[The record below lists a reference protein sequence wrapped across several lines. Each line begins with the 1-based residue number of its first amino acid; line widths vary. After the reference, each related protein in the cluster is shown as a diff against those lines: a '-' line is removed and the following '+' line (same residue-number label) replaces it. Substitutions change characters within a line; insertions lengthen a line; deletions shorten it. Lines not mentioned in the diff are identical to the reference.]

1 MSDITIG
8 NILQLATY
16 QELAKNK
23 APVTEDAAALAFAD
37 RYRHQLRFDHHL
49 GKWFVWDGARW
60 RCEDTRLAFCWARDL
75 VRELTKSA
83 PAKARMI
90 SSKVSFAAGAERFAQ
105 ADRAFAVTSDIW
117 DRDAYLLGTPAG
129 TIDLR
134 TGVLMEAQPDH
145 YITKT
150 TAVAP
155 AETADCPRLLQF
167 LQEATNGDQALI
179 DFLQQF
185 CGYALTGE
193 IKEHALLF
201 IYGDGGNGKS
211 VFQNTIA
218 SILLDYCVT
227 AAMETFVASNNDR
240 HPTDLAMLRG
250 ARLVMASETE
260 EGRTWAE
267 SKIKI
272 MTGGDRIRARFM
284 RQDFFEY
291 LPQFKLLIIGNHQ
304 PSLHNVDDAAKRR
317 FNIIPFIHKPATP
330 DLDLEKKLSAEWPGI
345 LRWMIDG
352 CLAWQ
357 RAGLVRPQVVI
368 EATAEYFEDQNT
380 IQHWIEEKCN
390 TGKGG
395 LTCSSTDLFKS
406 WSAWANAHGEPPG
419 SAKRFVGVLKRL
431 RYRYKRTDRWR
442 GFFGIELKPETVR
455 WSGED

>member
-1 MSDITIG
+1 MSDITID

-60 RCEDTRLAFCWARDL
+60 RCEDTRLAFCWAREL
-75 VRELTKSA
+75 VRELTKPA

-167 LQEATNGDQALI
+167 LQEA
-179 DFLQQF
+179 
-185 CGYALTGE
+185 
-193 IKEHALLF
+193 
-201 IYGDGGNGKS
+201 KS

-291 LPQFKLLIIGNHQ
+291 MPQFKLLIIGNHQ

-368 EATAEYFEDQNT
+368 EATAEYFEEQNT
-380 IQHWIEEKCN
+380 IQHWIEERCN

>member
-1 MSDITIG
+1 MSDTTID
-8 NILQLATY
+8 NILQLAAY

-60 RCEDTRLAFCWARDL
+60 RCEDTRLAFCWAREL
-75 VRELTKSA
+75 VRELTKPA

-90 SSKVSFAAGAERFAQ
+90 SSKVSFAAGVERFAQ

-185 CGYALTGE
+185 CGYALTGD

-201 IYGDGGNGKS
+201 VYGDGGNGKG
-211 VFQNTIA
+211 VFLNTIA
-218 SILLDYCVT
+218 NVMADYAVA
-227 AAMETFVASNNDR
+227 AAMETFVSSSTDK

-250 ARLVMASETE
+250 ARLVYASETE
-260 EGRTWAE
+260 EGRNWAE
-267 SKIKI
+267 SRIKQ

-291 LPQFKLLIIGNHQ
+291 LPQFKLLLIGNHQ
-304 PSLHNVDDAAKRR
+304 PNLRNIDDAAKRR
-317 FNIIPFIHKPATP
+317 FNIVPFTHKPPTP
-330 DLDLEKKLSAEWPGI
+330 DRDLMTKLHAEWPGI
-345 LRWMIDG
+345 LRWLIDG

-357 RAGLVRPQVVI
+357 RVGLVRPPVVT
-368 EATAEYFEDQNT
+368 EATAEYFEEQDT
-380 IQHWIEEKCN
+380 IRHWIEERCH

-395 LTCSSTDLFKS
+395 LWCSSTDLFTS
-406 WSAWANAHGEPPG
+406 WS
-419 SAKRFVGVLKRL
+419 S
-431 RYRYKRTDRWR
+431 
-442 GFFGIELKPETVR
+442 
-455 WSGED
+455 